1 MIVKM
6 INFFKN
12 MTNSKLLIIGIIAAL
27 LAFPFDLDFLRFM
40 KSENLFMG
48 LRLIS
53 FILIYYV
60 IIKVIENKTKPKPK
74 LKK

>member
-1 MIVKM
+1 
-6 INFFKN
+6 

-27 LAFPFDLDFLRFM
+27 LAFSFDLDFLRFM

-60 IIKVIENKTKPKPK
+60 IIKVIDNKTKPK
-74 LKK
+74 

>member
-1 MIVKM
+1 
-6 INFFKN
+6 

-60 IIKVIENKTKPKPK
+60 IIKVIDNKTKPKPK

>member
-1 MIVKM
+1 
-6 INFFKN
+6 

>member
-1 MIVKM
+1 M

-60 IIKVIENKTKPKPK
+60 IIKVIDNKTKPKPK

>member
-1 MIVKM
+1 M
-6 INFFKN
+6 NFFKN

-40 KSENLFMG
+40 KSENIFLG

-53 FILIYYV
+53 FVLIYYV
-60 IIKVIENKTKPKPK
+60 IIKVIENKIKPKV
-74 LKK
+74 KK

>member
-60 IIKVIENKTKPKPK
+60 IIKVIDNKTKPKPK

>member
-60 IIKVIENKTKPKPK
+60 IIKVIDNKTKPK